1 MSMLAAYSKSFEIL
15 TINSVGNGSR
25 RRHPLADKTV
35 DMYGLSGHT
44 KKIKQIRKTTMKT
57 QVAIIGGGPS
67 GLLLARLLQ
76 TRGIE
81 SVVLERK
88 TKAYVLGRIRAGV
101 LEQGLVSLME
111 QAGCAD
117 RLHAEGI
124 AHDGT
129 LISYGDEMFR
139 VNFTEH
145 TGKPVMVYGQTEVTR
160 DLYGGLEQSSA
171 QIVFNAEDVVIHN
184 AHTDKPHVT
193 YVVDGK
199 PNRINCEFVAGCD
212 GFHGVSRQTIPIEVR
227 REYEKVYPFGWL
239 GILSETPPVNHELIY
254 ANSPRGFALCSM
266 RNENLSR
273 YYIQCS
279 LNDKPENWSDDA
291 FWHELKRRI
300 PTDQADKLVTGPSIE
315 KSIAP
320 LRSFVTEPM
329 RWGRL
334 FLCGDAAH
342 IVPPTG
348 AKGLNTAASDV
359 HYLFNGLRDYYENQS
374 TNGIDKYSEKA
385 LARVWKAERF
395 SWWFSSLMHSYPDQ
409 SEFDLKMQIAE
420 LEFLRSNRAAQQA
433 MAENYVGLPY

>member
-1 MSMLAAYSKSFEIL
+1 
-15 TINSVGNGSR
+15 
-25 RRHPLADKTV
+25 
-35 DMYGLSGHT
+35 
-44 KKIKQIRKTTMKT
+44 MKT

-67 GLLLARLLQ
+67 GLLLSQLLHL
-76 TRGIE
+76 RGID

-88 TKAYVLGRIRAGV
+88 TKDYVLGRIRAGV
-101 LEQGLVSLME
+101 LEQGLVDLME
-111 QAGCAD
+111 EAGCAE

-124 AHDGT
+124 PHDGT

-139 VNFTEH
+139 VDFTEH

-160 DLYGGLEQSSA
+160 DLYEAREKTDCKIEFDVEG
-171 QIVFNAEDVVIHN
+171 VVIHR
-184 AHTDKPHVT
+184 ADTDTPHVT
-193 YVVDGK
+193 YTSHGQAHRLDCDF
-199 PNRINCEFVAGCD
+199 IAGCD
-212 GFHGVSRQTIPIEVR
+212 GFHGVSRQTIPLDVR
-227 REYEKVYPFGWL
+227 KEYEKVYPFGWL

-279 LNDKPENWSDDA
+279 PSDKPEDWTDEA
-291 FWHELKRRI
+291 FWQELKRRI
-300 PTDQADKLVTGPSIE
+300 PADQAETLVTGPSIE

-359 HYLFNGLRDYYENQS
+359 HYLYNGLRDYYENDN
-374 TNGIDKYSEKA
+374 TVGIDTYSQKA

-395 SWWFSSLMHSYPDQ
+395 SWWFSSLMHTYPDQ
-409 SEFDLKMQIAE
+409 SEFDLKIQVAE
-420 LEFLRSNRAAQQA
+420 IEFLRSNKAAQKA